1 MGKWGPDFFLLLVNS
16 TKTVFPKC
24 DNTLL
29 MLSPMYGS
37 RGDSEEG
44 IVGNPRVIHIITEG
58 ACMCTQNRGLRR
70 WAEWVN

>member
-1 MGKWGPDFFLLLVNS
+1 
-16 TKTVFPKC
+16 
-24 DNTLL
+24 

-70 WAEWVN
+70 WAESPFLVQAPTHQLVF